1 MARVLLKRYRCGF
14 FVAIAAAAALTGA
27 CQPALAQ
34 QPPLRRPLAGMT
46 LRMATRVVP
55 PFVIKKDG
63 ALTGFSIDLGAAL
76 AEAVGVKLET
86 DELQTLPEL
95 LDAVRLQKSDIG
107 LAAISITAKREEEFD
122 FSQPMFDS
130 GLQILTRSSGGSSGL
145 SFAAIRRMIASGP
158 VLDLVTFLAAL
169 ILLIAHVVWFFD
181 RKHPDGGR
189 RYYPGIFKAIYWATG
204 ASGGQQPYAPHS
216 ALARVIGALTVFTS
230 IIVVAYFTAAVTSS
244 MTVDQLKSDINGPDD
259 LPGKKIGTV
268 VGSTSAAYLAQAKL
282 KGTEF
287 GKIADA
293 FDALIAKDVDA
304 VVYDAPVL
312 LYFAATDGKDKTA
325 MAGPVFR
332 REAYGIVFPQGSP
345 FLKPIN
351 AALLKLRESGG
362 YDAIYR
368 KWFGAAP
375 GGG

>member
-1 MARVLLKRYRCGF
+1 MARTFPKLHHCRY
-14 FVAIAAAAALTGA
+14 VAAVAAAAALTGA
-27 CQPALAQ
+27 CQPAVAQ
-34 QPPLRRPLAGMT
+34 QPPLGRPLAGMT
-46 LRMATRVVP
+46 LRVATRVVP
-55 PFVIKKDG
+55 PFVMKKDG

-86 DELQTLPEL
+86 DERATLPDL
-95 LDAVRLQKSDIG
+95 LDAVRLQKADLG
-107 LAAISITAKREEEFD
+107 LAAISITARREEEFD

-130 GLQILTRSSGGSSGL
+130 GLQILTRSSGSSSGL
-145 SFAAIRRMIASGP
+145 SFAAIRRTIASGP

-181 RKHPDGGR
+181 RKHPEGGR

-244 MTVDQLKSDINGPDD
+244 MTVDQLKSDISGPDD

-268 VGSTSAAYLAQAKL
+268 AGSTSAAYLAQAKL
-282 KGTEF
+282 QGTEF
-287 GKIADA
+287 SKIADA
-293 FDALIAKDVDA
+293 FDALIAKNVDA

-351 AALLKLRESGG
+351 AALLSLRENGG